1 MTKSEMES
9 RLGEWISEQRL
20 QEYAPATLERY
31 RQSVEKFLTWCSAE
45 EIDKD
50 LMLNY
55 KEWLTEVSDHP
66 ASINTW
72 IVCLNKYLKWLGH
85 PELTLKKI
93 KTQMQQSNEEV
104 ISIADYKRLLR
115 FAKRN
120 NDMEM
125 YHIMKVLAYTGIRIS
140 ELRFFTVEALK
151 SNYIDVKNKGKVRRI
166 ILRQDLRRELRRYAR
181 ENRIRSGYLFPSP
194 TAPGKMISK
203 STIWKRMQKYA
214 GQARVKK
221 SKVHPHSFRHLFA
234 QVYLDTFEGNVTE
247 LADILGHNSLE
258 TTRLYTR
265 SSDAQKRHKMERM
278 RFTK

>member
-1 MTKSEMES
+1 MKKSEIES

-31 RQSVEKFLTWCSAE
+31 RQSVEKFLAWCSAE
-45 EIDKD
+45 EIDKE

-55 KEWLTEVSDHP
+55 KEWLADVSDHP

-120 NDMEM
+120 NDMEL
-125 YHIMKVLAYTGIRIS
+125 YYIMKVLAYTGIRIS
-140 ELRFFTVEALK
+140 ELRFFTVESLK
-151 SNYIDVKNKGKVRRI
+151 SNYISVKNKGKVRRI
-166 ILRQDLRRELRRYAR
+166 ILRQDLRRELRR
-181 ENRIRSGYLFPSP
+181 
-194 TAPGKMISK
+194 
-203 STIWKRMQKYA
+203 
-214 GQARVKK
+214 
-221 SKVHPHSFRHLFA
+221 
-234 QVYLDTFEGNVTE
+234 
-247 LADILGHNSLE
+247 
-258 TTRLYTR
+258 
-265 SSDAQKRHKMERM
+265 
-278 RFTK
+278 